1 MRDCSIL
8 KTRQETEVK
17 RGLRDY
23 LRWAVRDGKV
33 RYTPD
38 AIPVHTIY
46 CRRRG
51 ETTRSAVEKLH
62 RRLVSLGR
70 RYGPDRHPLLIG
82 FAICGP
88 ICVVLSYD
96 TDPAKVAKSGELA
109 RPMLLCQLDMADR
122 SHDVWNS
129 LSLAIVVG
137 SIRESMANLA
147 AEGAGGFRLR
157 GGEEEVEYEDL

>member
-1 MRDCSIL
+1 M
-8 KTRQETEVK
+8 
-17 RGLRDY
+17 
-23 LRWAVRDGKV
+23 
-33 RYTPD
+33 
-38 AIPVHTIY
+38 
-46 CRRRG
+46 
-51 ETTRSAVEKLH
+51 
-62 RRLVSLGR
+62 
-70 RYGPDRHPLLIG
+70 
-82 FAICGP
+82 
-88 ICVVLSYD
+88 
-96 TDPAKVAKSGELA
+96 AKSGELA